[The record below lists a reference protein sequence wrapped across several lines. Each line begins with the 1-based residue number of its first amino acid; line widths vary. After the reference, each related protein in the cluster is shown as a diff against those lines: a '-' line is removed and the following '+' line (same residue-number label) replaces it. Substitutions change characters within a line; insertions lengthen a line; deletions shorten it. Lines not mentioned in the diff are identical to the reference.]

1 MWSSF
6 FFFFKQ
12 KTAYEMRISDWSSDV
27 CSSDLAELC
36 RTRQGQL
43 ARLFR
48 LDARG
53 HARGRICR
61 AVERLGPLHPAP
73 DARRGDVFA
82 RAPRP
87 VAARAAAGG
96 ECGVVMEGH
105 GPSPRSCRAKS
116 SARKSTCLKPSH

>member
-1 MWSSF
+1 M
-6 FFFFKQ
+6 
-12 KTAYEMRISDWSSDV
+12 YRLPPISTRTDTLFPYTTVVRS
-27 CSSDLAELC
+27 AELR

-82 RAPRP
+82 RDPRP
-87 VAARAAAGG
+87 VAERAADGG

-105 GPSPRSCRAKS
+105 APFLRSCRAKS
-116 SARKSTCLKPSH
+116 RHPEIGRAHV